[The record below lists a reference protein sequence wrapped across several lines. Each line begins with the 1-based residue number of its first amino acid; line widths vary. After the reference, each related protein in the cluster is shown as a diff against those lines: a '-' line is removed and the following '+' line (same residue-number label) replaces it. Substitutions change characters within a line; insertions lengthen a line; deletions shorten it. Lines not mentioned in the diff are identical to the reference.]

1 MGLAYTELKNESWRN
16 AMEILVLETLPSHG
30 EVIPS
35 VVRAFDGILSTFSQK
50 SKIDILVN
58 SALLEMGL
66 AEIINKP
73 INADLQLFAL
83 SPQLTLQSHIS
94 ISSPDLIWI
103 NSASTNLLNELNID
117 EWSSDNLQKMNNV
130 KSIFLVIHS
139 SAYWENYL
147 TAKSLLLSEFPNLS
161 IVPVF
166 LGEHV
171 ASYFLSRHKRFCI
184 DHLSDMFVFHA
195 NYDVQVNGK
204 ELIVSRKKPELP
216 SICIQGNITQKRRC
230 LDIDYLGWL
239 CSMGFHIKVVGRSL
253 REDSARII
261 HHCHEK
267 IGEEKISFYTR
278 TGVGLRYCELF
289 EVIKSSDYL
298 LPSISSIDYFS
309 GKITSTVNISQ
320 ATNIPIIL
328 AANSPS
334 NLDNFLGCVYGMPYV
349 DYELLKDSDSTYLL
363 SIYQDLKM
371 YKTLKQQANERH
383 LEKIISRFK

>member
-204 ELIVSRKKPELP
+204 ELIVSRK
-216 SICIQGNITQKRRC
+216 
-230 LDIDYLGWL
+230 
-239 CSMGFHIKVVGRSL
+239 
-253 REDSARII
+253 
-261 HHCHEK
+261 
-267 IGEEKISFYTR
+267 
-278 TGVGLRYCELF
+278 
-289 EVIKSSDYL
+289 
-298 LPSISSIDYFS
+298 
-309 GKITSTVNISQ
+309 
-320 ATNIPIIL
+320 
-328 AANSPS
+328 
-334 NLDNFLGCVYGMPYV
+334 NLN
-349 DYELLKDSDSTYLL
+349 
-363 SIYQDLKM
+363 YQVFA
-371 YKTLKQQANERH
+371 YKE
-383 LEKIISRFK
+383 I